1 MGDRQAHIV
10 IAGGGASGVLLA
22 CHLLRDGGDN
32 IRITL
37 IEKRDSV
44 GLGTAY
50 STSHPRHLLNVRAS
64 NMSAFADDPQ
74 HFQRWLSNE
83 SALVERD
90 QPAALVFAPR
100 NLYGRYLR
108 SLIDTFD
115 RDRRRLTTVHDEVTE
130 IMPEEEGVR
139 VRTAA
144 GETTKADVAV
154 LATGFSE
161 PQHDD
166 QVIRSPWSQPVAQGL
181 ASDAAVLILGT
192 GLTMVDLVIELRS
205 AGHTGPVYALSRR
218 GLLSQTHR
226 LSAPAALDAAEV
238 PFGTSI
244 LRLWMWLRRLAENEE
259 DAGRDWRGAIDAIR
273 PYTAELWRQLPL
285 ESKRR
290 FLRHARP
297 WWDIHRHRM
306 APSISAEIASA
317 CAWNHLQILAAKVL
331 SISTADGKA
340 QVTYR
345 RRGDGETGSLEVDR
359 VFPCMGVSTNPAT
372 SGNALVQSLVAQGSA
387 RPDELGLGLDIT
399 DACELRA
406 ADGEASERLFA
417 VGPITRGAYWEM
429 IAVPD
434 IRLQCAGLAKE
445 LLRRLA
451 HGPGMRLAG

>member
-166 QVIRSPWSQPVAQGL
+166 QVIRSPWSQPVQR
-181 ASDAAVLILGT
+181 ASGPCRREGRGEPVVVTLC
-192 GLTMVDLVIELRS
+192 ERS
-205 AGHTGPVYALSRR
+205 HKATVAG
-218 GLLSQTHR
+218 
-226 LSAPAALDAAEV
+226 
-238 PFGTSI
+238 
-244 LRLWMWLRRLAENEE
+244 
-259 DAGRDWRGAIDAIR
+259 
-273 PYTAELWRQLPL
+273 
-285 ESKRR
+285 
-290 FLRHARP
+290 
-297 WWDIHRHRM
+297 
-306 APSISAEIASA
+306 PS
-317 CAWNHLQILAAKVL
+317 
-331 SISTADGKA
+331 G
-340 QVTYR
+340 
-345 RRGDGETGSLEVDR
+345 
-359 VFPCMGVSTNPAT
+359 PAT
-372 SGNALVQSLVAQGSA
+372 G
-387 RPDELGLGLDIT
+387 D
-399 DACELRA
+399 
-406 ADGEASERLFA
+406 
-417 VGPITRGAYWEM
+417 RGGGG
-429 IAVPD
+429 V
-434 IRLQCAGLAKE
+434 RTAG
-445 LLRRLA
+445 
-451 HGPGMRLAG
+451 G